1 MDSGGGRR
9 APEPLHTRLVEVK
22 LHSRDGIASA
32 SIRRSVRRFVFF
44 QLSTEARFESAIW
57 IIYLQSRGLSLA
69 QIGLAE
75 AAFHM
80 APLLIE
86 LPSGSFAD
94 LIGRRWSLATGS
106 LLVAVSSA
114 LLWSAHSLPLAMVAL
129 FLSGASFSFRSGAD
143 RAYLFDTISLEADG
157 QRSYPSLLGRLLGAM
172 YVVGAAAAWIGAAVS
187 DINYG
192 ITFGLAIG
200 VGLAGAWLAS
210 GLVEPKRTP
219 RPDDSASSHGSIR
232 EHLAETRATLRGST
246 VLSLMMAFSAVYWV
260 AATISHLYLQAAF
273 ADRGLSNSRIG
284 LVIGA
289 TGLVNALGASQAGR
303 VAGRGSFAWQLTL
316 LVLVSGVGLIGTGLS
331 GLGLAIGAYLIANL
345 ASGLIEPLISN
356 WFNERIESARRAT
369 VLSVESWLFSLT
381 MIFAFPATG
390 WFAERAGWSAL
401 YALCGGVTL
410 LLAIVIVVGLRLRW
424 TPRAL
429 DA

>member
-1 MDSGGGRR
+1 M
-9 APEPLHTRLVEVK
+9 
-22 LHSRDGIASA
+22 HSRDGIASA
-32 SIRRSVRRFVFF
+32 SIRRSIRRFVFF

-94 LIGRRWSLATGS
+94 IVGRRWSLATGS
-106 LLVAVSSA
+106 LLVAISSA
-114 LLWSAHSLPLAMVAL
+114 LLWSAHSLPLAMIAL

-143 RAYLFDTISLEADG
+143 QAYLFDTLSQEVDG

-172 YVVGAAAAWIGAAVS
+172 YLVGAAAAWIGAVVS

-200 VGLAGAWLAS
+200 VGLGGTWLAA
-210 GLVEPKRTP
+210 GLAETKWVP
-219 RPDDSASSHGSIR
+219 RSEELSDRHGSIR
-232 EHLAETRATLRGST
+232 EHIAETRDTLRGSRI
-246 VLSLMMAFSAVYWV
+246 LSLMLAFSAVFWV
-260 AATISHLYLQAAF
+260 ASTISHLYLQAAF

-289 TGLVNALGASQAGR
+289 TGIVTALGASLAGR
-303 VAGRGSFAWQLTL
+303 VAGRGSFGLQLAL
-316 LVLVSGVGLIGTGLS
+316 LVTVSGLGLIGTGVT
-331 GLGLAIGAYLIANL
+331 GLGLAISAYLIANL
-345 ASGLIEPLISN
+345 AMGLVEPLISN
-356 WFNERIESARRAT
+356 WFNERIDSARRAT

-401 YALCGGVTL
+401 YSLCGGVTL
-410 LLAIVIVVGLRLRW
+410 FLAVVIFVGRKIRVAPTTWCLRHDGASDR
-424 TPRAL
+424 TT
-429 DA
+429 

>member
-1 MDSGGGRR
+1 MQ
-9 APEPLHTRLVEVK
+9 
-22 LHSRDGIASA
+22 SRDGIASA
-32 SIRRSVRRFVFF
+32 TIRRSVRRFFLF
-44 QLSTEARFESAIW
+44 QISTEMRFESAIW

-69 QIGLAE
+69 QVGLAE

-86 LPSGSFAD
+86 IPSGSFAD

-106 LLVAVSSA
+106 LLVAVSSVA
-114 LLWSAHSLPLAMVAL
+114 LWMANSLPLAMLAL

-143 RAYLFDTISLEADG
+143 QAYLFDTLSLEADG

-187 DINYG
+187 EVNYG
-192 ITFGLAIG
+192 FTFGLCIG
-200 VGLAGAWLAS
+200 VGLAGTWLAS
-210 GLVEPKRTP
+210 GLLESNRNAQSTQPTTER
-219 RPDDSASSHGSIR
+219 GSLR
-232 EHLAETRATLRGST
+232 QHMTETRDILRGSI
-246 VLSLMMAFSAVYWV
+246 LLRLMLAFSAIYWV

-284 LVIGA
+284 LVVGA
-289 TGLVNALGASQAGR
+289 TGLVNAIGAAFAGR
-303 VAGRGSFAWQLTL
+303 VAGRGAFKTQLIILAT
-316 LVLVSGVGLIGTGLS
+316 VSGIGLIGTGVS
-331 GLGLAIGAYLIANL
+331 GLGVAIAAYLTANL

-356 WFNERIESARRAT
+356 WFNERLESTRRAT

-390 WFAERAGWSAL
+390 WFAEQVGWSAL
-401 YALCGGVTL
+401 YSLCGGVTL
-410 LLAIVIVVGLRLRW
+410 LLVVVMIAGGQRRMTARLEM
-424 TPRAL
+424 
-429 DA
+429 